1 MGVRHGDGISE
12 ARSRGQAD
20 ERVVVLVLSHNKRA
34 ETLRCLDSVA
44 RLSYR
49 PLDVVVVDN
58 GSSDGS
64 ADAVALAHP
73 EAHVVRS
80 PVNLGAAGGRNLGIR
95 TIEERF
101 AYAYILFLDDD
112 TVVDERL
119 ADHLVAALRSDPAA
133 GLATPKAYRL
143 GERGVIAS
151 AGGMHVRLGRGWIV
165 DVGAGEADDGRF
177 DQSGGVDSCVGF
189 AVLVRRDVL
198 RAIGGFNEAFN
209 PYGWE
214 EVDFSL
220 RARDAGFSIRY
231 APAAVAYHAGG
242 TPGRGYPVP
251 AYERAKS
258 ANYLR
263 LMRRHATPRQ
273 WLGFMLTVPARACV
287 VLFRQITRGERR
299 AAAARVRGLVD
310 GLRSR

>member
-1 MGVRHGDGISE
+1 
-12 ARSRGQAD
+12 
-20 ERVVVLVLSHNKRA
+20 VVVLVLSHNKRA
-34 ETLRCLDSVA
+34 ATLRCLDSVA

-64 ADAVALAHP
+64 ADAVAIAHP
-73 EAHVVRS
+73 EVHLVRN
-80 PVNLGAAGGRNLGIR
+80 PINLGAAGGRNLGIR
-95 TIEERF
+95 TAEKRF
-101 AYAYILFLDDD
+101 AYDHILFLDDD
-112 TVVDERL
+112 TEVDEHL

-143 GERGVIAS
+143 EERHVIAS
-151 AGGMHVRLGRGWIV
+151 AGGMHVRLGRGWIA
-165 DVGAGEADDGRF
+165 DIGAGATDDGRF
-177 DQSGGVDSCVGF
+177 DQSRTVDSCVGF
-189 AVLVRRDVL
+189 AVLVRREVL
-198 RAIGGFNEAFN
+198 RAVGGFDEAFN

-231 APAAVAYHAGG
+231 VPAAVAYHAGG
-242 TPGRGYPVP
+242 TPGRGHPVP
-251 AYERAKS
+251 AYERGKS

-263 LMRRHATPRQ
+263 LMRRHATPLQ
-273 WLGFMLTVPARACV
+273 WLGFMLTVPARGSV
-287 VLFRQITRGERR
+287 VLFRQVTRGEWR
-299 AAAARVRGLVD
+299 AAAARVRGLLD